1 MHQPA
6 DSCFCQVLDE
16 YQKNFGESWKTVQA
30 DSSQPWP
37 YLNES
42 LSKFQVL
49 LLSYSGLCLKLPLPI
64 CHIRISVISGS
75 KE

>member
-6 DSCFCQVLDE
+6 GSCFCQVLDE

-49 LLSYSGLCLKLPLPI
+49 LLNYSDFMFEVTIANLPYLYF
-64 CHIRISVISGS
+64 CDLR
-75 KE
+75 K